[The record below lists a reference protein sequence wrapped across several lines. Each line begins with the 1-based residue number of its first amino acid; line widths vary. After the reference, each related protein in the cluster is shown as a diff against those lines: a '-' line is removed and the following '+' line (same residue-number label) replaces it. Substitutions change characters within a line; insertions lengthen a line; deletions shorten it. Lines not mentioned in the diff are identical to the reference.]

1 MEAIIKTEK
10 YKSGKCLAIYVD
22 SKDKVNEL
30 MLTLIET
37 GFIVNYEPRYTSENY
52 EGCFLCGDENA
63 IKVCYK
69 ESNNKKKGS

>member
-1 MEAIIKTEK
+1 
-10 YKSGKCLAIYVD
+10 
-22 SKDKVNEL
+22 